1 MIMSKKLSPVY
12 ALSLSL
18 LACGLATSAAN
29 AADGDWKRG
38 RVYYQMVCTDCH
50 KAKTGGPIAPN
61 TRTMADWTAY
71 LNADKHAKGKEPLK
85 MYVSTAYRTNIK
97 ATNKAAEKYATVPEP
112 QLFNDVKAFMLK
124 GAKDG
129 DSPASCL

>member
-1 MIMSKKLSPVY
+1 MTRKLSPIDV
-12 ALSLSL
+12 LPLCLLGCGL
-18 LACGLATSAAN
+18 LASAAQ

-38 RVYYQMVCTDCH
+38 RVYYQKVCTECH
-50 KAKTGGPIAPN
+50 TAKAGGPIAPN
-61 TRTMADWTAY
+61 TRTMAEWTSY
-71 LNADKHAKGKEPLK
+71 LNADKHAKGKESLK
-85 MYVSTAYRTNIK
+85 MYVSSAYRSNIK
-97 ATNKAAEKYATVPEP
+97 ATNKAAEKYADVPEQ